1 MDRSTALSILKRY
14 EAELRSLGVRSL
26 SVFGSTACDAANDL
40 FDIDVAVKFAPGPR
54 GLARLK
60 RAELVKSRLSS
71 LLGRSVDVV
80 EEPARSPR
88 LQKAIQ
94 ESKQGISFNP
104 QLKGQVSDTDLRPV
118 SQLWRH
124 RFRVGG
130 SHRRAGKQGH
140 QLKCHPSNFL
150 PIIVRFNSFLNGEWG
165 LALASRLG
173 SQPLEIAN

>member
-1 MDRSTALSILKRY
+1 MLEHEKGCERHETGRKRQ
-14 EAELRSLGVRSL
+14 AHRRTVPPL
-26 SVFGSTACDAANDL
+26 
-40 FDIDVAVKFAPGPR
+40 
-54 GLARLK
+54 
-60 RAELVKSRLSS
+60 
-71 LLGRSVDVV
+71 
-80 EEPARSPR
+80 
-88 LQKAIQ
+88 

-104 QLKGQVSDTDLRPV
+104 QLKGQVSDTGLRPV

-124 RFRVGG
+124 QFRVGG

-173 SQPLEIAN
+173 SQPLETAN